1 MKEKKSWKQA
11 ITGRKYLQM
20 AYFTE
25 DLYSKYVKNFQNSV
39 VRKHRHQLK
48 IG

>member
-1 MKEKKSWKQA
+1 MKDKENEKQA
-11 ITGRKYLQM
+11 ITWRKYLQM
-20 AYFTE
+20 AYLTE
-25 DLYSKYVKNFQNSV
+25 DLYSKYVKNSQNSA